1 MYEHHEIANIFPL
14 FADSEMEALT
24 QDIKA
29 HGLREAIWLYEGKIL
44 DGRNRY
50 LACGLAGVMP
60 SFRQYEGT
68 DPVGFVVSLNLHRRH
83 LNESQRGMVATNIAR
98 LAPHRPKENKN
109 ESSAIALLKPATQS
123 QAASLLNVSV
133 DTVKRARVVQDEGAP
148 ELIEQV
154 VRGNVAVSTASEV
167 ATLPREEQAEIVAKG
182 EKAILEA
189 AKRIRAEKLETRR
202 VEKIERIAEI
212 SSRSRD
218 LNIAQRFP
226 IVYVDPPWR
235 YEGNICDETRDL
247 DNHYPTMTDD
257 ELRNLPVSDIA
268 TDDAMLFV
276 WSTNSHLPLAIELI
290 KHWGFEYKN
299 NFAWVKDKVGL
310 GVYNRGQHELLLV
323 ARKGGIPVPP
333 PQGRTPSVVQAAR
346 LEHSE
351 KPTEF
356 YEIIERAY
364 PELPKIE
371 LFARKD
377 RTGWASWG
385 NEV

>member
-14 FADSEMEALT
+14 FADSELEALT
-24 QDIKA
+24 QDIKN

-50 LACGLAGVMP
+50 MACTQAGVMP
-60 SFRQYEGT
+60 SFRLYEGT

-83 LNESQRGMVATNIAR
+83 LNESQRGMVSANIAK
-98 LAPHRPKENKN
+98 LAAHRPKENKI
-109 ESSAIALLKPATQS
+109 ESAQICAVNIPTQTE
-123 QAASLLNVSV
+123 AAQMLNVSRR
-133 DTVKRARVVQDEGAP
+133 TVQHARAVQDEGAP

-189 AKRIRAEKLETRR
+189 AKKIRAEKLETRR

-257 ELRNLPVSDIA
+257 ELRNLPVANIA

-356 YEIIERAY
+356 YELIERAY

-371 LFARKD
+371 LFARRD